1 MNSDPPRAAV
11 SACAD
16 SHRHLLAGLIGLT
29 DPNQSVNVAAS
40 PSLLPDWTVGHVLT
54 HLARN
59 ADGLARMVE
68 AGERGEVAEMYP
80 GGMTTREADIAAGA
94 GRSASELVED
104 VRTASARL
112 DAVLERAGDNVW
124 MGSGQT
130 VARVISLREVPDFRR
145 REVEIHRVDL
155 GLGYT
160 FAHLPADFLRAELA
174 RMTGMWASRK
184 PMGFTDLP
192 PAALALAPADRLA
205 WLTGRLEVSGLDA
218 AGVF

>member
-11 SACAD
+11 AACAD
-16 SHRHLLAGLIGLT
+16 SHRHLLAGLVGLT
-29 DPNQSVNVAAS
+29 DEVAAS

-59 ADGLARMVE
+59 ADGLARMIA
-68 AGERGEVAEMYP
+68 AGELGEVAEMYP
-80 GGMTTREADIAAGA
+80 GGATMRGADIAAGA

-104 VRTASARL
+104 LRAASAGL

-124 MGSGQT
+124 AGSGQT
-130 VARVISLREVPDFRR
+130 IARPISLREVPEFRR

-160 FAHLPADFLRAELA
+160 FAHLPPDFLRAEVA

-205 WLTGRLEVSGLDA
+205 WLTGRLEV
-218 AGVF
+218 AGVEAAALF